1 MSILSLFLAL
11 SVSAASTTAQTQQRN
26 ITQTVSYPSVGQLS
40 QKEIHIMA
48 LMIILNINYAKK
60 AKNGFYKVANYI
72 EKVQHSRKMN
82 CCIYKSRT
90 ST

>member
-1 MSILSLFLAL
+1 ML
-11 SVSAASTTAQTQQRN
+11 
-26 ITQTVSYPSVGQLS
+26 
-40 QKEIHIMA
+40 K
-48 LMIILNINYAKK
+48 NYAKK

-82 CCIYKSRT
+82 CYNFYKSRT